1 MALLHF
7 PVDDSGVD
15 VQEEAALWAG
25 GNNQLLIIRYYIT
38 HISNIIMKMS
48 L

>member
-1 MALLHF
+1 MALHF

-38 HISNIIMKMS
+38 HV
-48 L
+48 LL